1 MVTRASHFGHHFLPV
16 AKSVVC
22 QGTGLFTIAHMASAL
37 LQVNSLGDVVE
48 LEVWGTIGVLLG
60 QLG

>member
-1 MVTRASHFGHHFLPV
+1 M

-22 QGTGLFTIAHMASAL
+22 QGTGLFTIAHMASSL
-37 LQVNSLGDVVE
+37 FRVNSLGDVVE